1 MTEYFTIKRIDN
13 SRLVRP
19 TDATQTQDFWRRVAV
34 GGALAAC
41 LLIYAWQHFECIQL
55 RYQIQTLEGTRAK
68 SAQLNEQLH
77 VAVAELHN
85 PARIAKIAEQ
95 IGLTVPTP
103 GQVAPSQGASDAV
116 LAQAHVVMQPQ
127 RP

>member
-19 TDATQTQDFWRRVAV
+19 MEAARMKDFWQRVA
-34 GGALAAC
+34 ATAAIAAC
-41 LLIYAWQHFECIQL
+41 LLFYAWQHFECIQL
-55 RYQIQTLEGTRAK
+55 RYQIQALEGSRSK
-68 SAQLNEQLH
+68 SAQSNRELHEQ
-77 VAVAELHN
+77 VAELHN
-85 PARIAKIAEQ
+85 PARIAHIAAQ

-103 GQVAPSQGASDAV
+103 GQVAPSDGQSDAV
-116 LAQAHVVMQPQ
+116 LAQARAVMQP